1 MVKLIVEET
10 ADELLFLAESDIISA
25 KVLFAGTYHPADRMY
40 NIVCFHATQAV
51 EKFLK
56 GYIISCNKNAERTHN
71 LDNLCK
77 AAIKIDNSFKEIS
90 GDCVFLNTYSPDV
103 KYTSKNEITK
113 QDMVT
118 ILKSLETICIFPPI
132 KTMRA
137 SFAKK
142 HKYKIISKIITKP
155 VSKTTAQIP
164 KSIKPNNAEK
174 AGKKRKKT

>member
-10 ADELLFLAESDIISA
+10 ADELLFLAESDLIST
-25 KVLFAGTYHPADRMY
+25 KILFAGTYHPADRMY
-40 NIVCFHATQAV
+40 NVVCFHATQAV

-71 LDNLCK
+71 LDNLCE
-77 AAIKIDNSFKEIS
+77 AAIKIDNSFKKIS

-103 KYTSKNEITK
+103 KYTNKNEITK
-113 QDMVT
+113 KDMVT

-132 KTMRA
+132 KAMRD

-142 HKYKIISKIITKP
+142 HKYEIISKIITKP
-155 VSKTTAQIP
+155 VSKTTA
-164 KSIKPNNAEK
+164 KPNSTEK
-174 AGKKRKKT
+174 TGKKRKKTD